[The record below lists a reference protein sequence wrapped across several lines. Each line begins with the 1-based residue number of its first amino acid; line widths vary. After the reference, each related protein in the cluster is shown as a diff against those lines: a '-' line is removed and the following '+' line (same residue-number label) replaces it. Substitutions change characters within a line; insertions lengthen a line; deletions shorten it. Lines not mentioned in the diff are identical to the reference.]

1 MSVQMFPFS
10 VTKGFYCCMLRTE
23 IMAEPVQRVPRPVRF
38 SVVLVMIISTGSV
51 TESNVILLY
60 CVISIVALFM
70 CLSLVFTAVWFRPEA
85 ELFITVSVLEGERE
99 LY

>member
-1 MSVQMFPFS
+1 MM
-10 VTKGFYCCMLRTE
+10 
-23 IMAEPVQRVPRPVRF
+23 
-38 SVVLVMIISTGSV
+38 ISTGSV

-85 ELFITVSVLEGERE
+85 ELFMTVSVLEGERE
-99 LY
+99 SCISVSKVAQIGYLY